1 MRPKDTKRTTALTLL
16 FLVVTLQLFA
26 IYDQIIMDRITV
38 VGHPVWMSQIPGEQA
53 NRVDSAKALF
63 FAVFDSSTILKNP

>member
-26 IYDQIIMDRITV
+26 IYDQIIMDHITV
-38 VGHPVWMSQIPGEQA
+38 VAHPVWMSITP
-53 NRVDSAKALF
+53 
-63 FAVFDSSTILKNP
+63 